1 MSQNICDFIFSVV
14 VTGGA
19 MFSHVK
25 MTVYWG
31 TFSLAYNNGNFYP
44 FHLFK
49 APGARA
55 SWCAG
60 ECVCTRGIWWK
71 IRHLHGSPEKPAI
84 KSQQPWRR
92 TEIAHCVCWFRGY
105 SSPRVSV
112 TYRCFWSHGYCS
124 ELCNRFG
131 FPAMARFQIAPSDEF
146 YTFDSFRADSL
157 FGSFWACK
165 FSVLVNIFQMLM
177 QLLWVQDCANV

>member
-1 MSQNICDFIFSVV
+1 MA
-14 VTGGA
+14 VTGGIL
-19 MFSHVK
+19 SIHVK
-25 MTVYWG
+25 MTLYCG

-44 FHLFK
+44 VHLFK

-60 ECVCTRGIWWK
+60 ECVRMRGIWWK
-71 IRHLHGSPEKPAI
+71 IRHLCGSPEKPAI
-84 KSQQPWRR
+84 KSQQPRRR
-92 TEIAHCVCWFRGY
+92 TEIAQCVCWFRGY

-112 TYRCFWSHGYCS
+112 TYRCCWSHGYSS
-124 ELCNRFG
+124 ELHNRFV
-131 FPAMARFQIAPSDEF
+131 FPAMARFEISPSDEF

-157 FGSFWACK
+157 FGSFGACK

-177 QLLWVQDCANV
+177 HLLWVQDWANL